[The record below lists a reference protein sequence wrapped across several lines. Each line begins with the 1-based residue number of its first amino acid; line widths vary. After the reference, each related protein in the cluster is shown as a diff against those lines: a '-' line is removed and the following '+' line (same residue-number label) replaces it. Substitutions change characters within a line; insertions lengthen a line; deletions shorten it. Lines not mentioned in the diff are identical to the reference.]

1 MKAILFDIDGV
12 LIKSDHKK
20 REIIYSTLEYY
31 NVLEVEWVRDII
43 ELWLNRVAYI
53 DKINE
58 IIPFDTKWALEMI
71 NKANMDLENNPI
83 SNPNVINFIKNNKGK
98 YKLFTNTSL
107 SEAALKRVL
116 TALWIQDCFEE
127 LLSFDNG
134 NKVEII
140 NHVINLYNFQ
150 PEEVLFID
158 DNVKMIEFTEKTQV
172 HRLHFN
178 DFDIDIEEH
187 IKKVGK

>member
-20 REIIYSTLEYY
+20 REIIYSTLQHY
-31 NVLEVEWVRDII
+31 NVLEVEWVRDVI

-53 DKINE
+53 QKINE
-58 IIPFDTKWALEMI
+58 IVPFDTKWALEMI
-71 NKANMDLENNPI
+71 NQANMDLENNPV
-83 SNPNVINFIKNNKGK
+83 SNPNVVNFIKNNKGK

-107 SEAALKRVL
+107 SDAALKRVL

-127 LLSFDNG
+127 LLSFDRG

-140 NHVINLYNFQ
+140 NHVMKSYNFQ

-158 DNVKMIEFTEKTQV
+158 DNIKMIEFTKETQA

-178 DFDIDIEEH
+178 DFDIDIEEY
-187 IKKVGK
+187 IKKVEK